1 MLKKRI
7 AITLAAAM
15 LTLSA
20 SSAFASFAD
29 LELIRVCYDRA
40 GAEIGTDLGKV
51 KDILAAPTTT
61 VAGSFGELATGYVV
75 YFALDRTTN
84 ELWATGSNTVPSTI
98 TGTIYGLTGL
108 KSGTTSM
115 YSWYNTQGGTNYT
128 GLASDTNS
136 YKGKISATQGNMAA
150 SITAASR
157 LNTEASLASLIT
169 NGSGSVTQTLYYWAN
184 GLTTITAEKT
194 GVAVATITTNFD
206 GTTTINTP
214 TPIPAAFYLMGS
226 GLLGLVGLRRRN
238 KVA

>member
-29 LELIRVCYDRA
+29 LELIRVCYDRS
-40 GAEIGTDLGKV
+40 GSEIATDLGKV

-61 VAGSFGELATGYVV
+61 VAGSFGNLATGYVS
-75 YFALDRTTN
+75 YFALDRVTSQ
-84 ELWATGSNTVPSTI
+84 LWVSGSNTTASIV
-98 TGTIYGLTGL
+98 TGTVNGLTSL
-108 KSGTTSM
+108 KSGTTNT
-115 YSWYNTQGGTNYT
+115 YSLYNTQGGTNYT
-128 GLASDTNS
+128 GLASLSNS
-136 YKGKISATQGNMAA
+136 YKNKISATQGNMAF
-150 SITAASR
+150 SIANGSR
-157 LNTEASLASLIT
+157 LYTEASLASLIST
-169 NGSGSVTQTLYYWAN
+169 GSGSATQTLYFWNNAN
-184 GLTTITAEKT
+184 TTVTAEKT